1 MSHEKLL
8 ILSDYD
14 NETAIQL
21 IESAYQYILNPKSV
35 PLKKLSFN
43 VRIPFSAI
51 YQFLRTQ
58 PNKQI
63 SVLDDMAKDLKDKKK
78 SHLSMEI
85 VNALKEKIYLL
96 YGQNYQRVG
105 LLSNYQVA
113 VAQKPQISEYQNPQ
127 KYLTIINPEETTGT
141 STAYLH
147 KQPLDYANCQWKIN
161 VVLST
166 NHLQKVLRPEII
178 LEIQTQQGVKV
189 KMSISQE
196 KFEELRRQMALLL
209 RSSQQIECVKYLII

>member
-1 MSHEKLL
+1 M
-8 ILSDYD
+8 
-14 NETAIQL
+14 
-21 IESAYQYILNPKSV
+21 

-105 LLSNYQVA
+105 LLSNYQLA
-113 VAQKPQISEYQNPQ
+113 VAQKPQISEY
-127 KYLTIINPEETTGT
+127 
-141 STAYLH
+141 
-147 KQPLDYANCQWKIN
+147 
-161 VVLST
+161 
-166 NHLQKVLRPEII
+166 
-178 LEIQTQQGVKV
+178 
-189 KMSISQE
+189 
-196 KFEELRRQMALLL
+196 
-209 RSSQQIECVKYLII
+209 